1 MYNKL
6 DPFRGEG
13 AIVVSILLKL
23 GSCVVGNGIPAWL
36 KKLLSDDAKSENC
49 SGVTCQFVWSK
60 VFMESIKPKR
70 NI

>member
-49 SGVTCQFVWSK
+49 SGV
-60 VFMESIKPKR
+60 EL
-70 NI
+70 